1 MRLKTALLVASTL
14 ILHGC
19 FGGDS
24 DDGDDTSIGQITLTG
39 IGGLTYQ
46 TQSQRSL
53 TDASG
58 RYAYYPGETVDLS
71 IGDLPVGIDIPTDD
85 VITPLQFLPE
95 TRNQLQSSI
104 TDEYGLLSH
113 KPVEKQVIQN
123 PTLIN
128 ITRFMMVMDDNETT
142 NDGGNIYFTARNI
155 SQLNQAMAYLPDSID
170 FTLPVSVFALDDEDT
185 GAMSVANQAL
195 AEICFYPP
203 DDELCEDPP
212 TQAEIDAAP
221 APPEAD
227 MPRDENI
234 EYKDDLENKR
244 DRILAAIRK
253 VGDVQL
259 PDVEEYLLRELDKI
273 TTERTNR
280 YYLSTVTANISASDT
295 AIREVFV
302 RLVGGEPSL
311 QGLESV
317 STDEM
322 AVVIHSTSAQTHSA
336 EYFVAG
342 APEDESEVIV
352 NFRPAD
358 DYRWLRKP
366 LRVII
371 E

>member
-1 MRLKTALLVASTL
+1 MRIKTALLVVSTL
-14 ILHGC
+14 TLHGC
-19 FGGDS
+19 FGGD
-24 DDGDDTSIGQITLTG
+24 GGGGNDTATGQITLTG

-58 RYAYYPGETVDLS
+58 RYAYYPGETVDLN

-95 TRNQLQSSI
+95 TRAQLQSSV
-104 TDEYGLLSH
+104 TDEFGLLSH

-123 PTLIN
+123 STLIN
-128 ITRFMMVMDDNETT
+128 ITRFMMAMDDNETT

-155 SQLNQAMAYLPDSID
+155 SQLNQAMTYLPDSID

-185 GAMSVANQAL
+185 GEMSAANKAL
-195 AEICFYPP
+195 SEICFYPP

-221 APPEAD
+221 APPTAD
-227 MPRDENI
+227 EPRDENVV
-234 EYKDDLENKR
+234 YRDDLENKR

-253 VGDVQL
+253 VGDIQL
-259 PDVEEYLLRELDKI
+259 PEVEEYLLRELDKI

-280 YYLSTVTANISASDT
+280 YYLSTVTANISATDT
-295 AIREVFV
+295 GIREVFV
-302 RLVGGEPSL
+302 RLVGGEPNL
-311 QGLESV
+311 QGLEAL

-322 AVVIHSTSAQTHSA
+322 AVVVHSTSAQTHSA

-342 APEDESEVIV
+342 APGDESEVIV